1 MQQCPAK
8 LHEVARVAG
17 ADAQAADHPLEIA
30 HLFEALAEPVQR
42 RPVVNEPGDGLLPLA
57 DRFDRRERL
66 RQPVAQPPG
75 AHRRGGAVHRGVECG
90 RLGRLAMERL
100 EDFQMLER
108 GGIEYKVVGNL
119 IKCQPGEVRHVPPQM
134 LADVVQRAAGCADR
148 CRPTLK
154 PEAVESG
161 HLEMILQ
168 RELRRFQR
176 EHPAFVA
183 VEHADVWL
191 DQPGQRLGLLRVNH
205 LAGVEPFQL
214 GDDGSLV
221 FQLGHLEVAGRQVHG
236 RHTEPAARSGNGDE
250 EIVAPGLEHALV
262 EVCARADDLGD
273 LALDQLPWLGCLDL
287 ITDGHLAAGL
297 QQLGH
302 VAAGGVVRD
311 AAHRRVAA
319 LGQCDVEDA
328 GRLLGVLEEHLVK
341 VPQAE
346 QQDGPSRQ
354 LAFALPVLGHHRG

>member
-1 MQQCPAK
+1 
-8 LHEVARVAG
+8 
-17 ADAQAADHPLEIA
+17 
-30 HLFEALAEPVQR
+30 
-42 RPVVNEPGDGLLPLA
+42 
-57 DRFDRRERL
+57 
-66 RQPVAQPPG
+66 
-75 AHRRGGAVHRGVECG
+75 
-90 RLGRLAMERL
+90 
-100 EDFQMLER
+100 
-108 GGIEYKVVGNL
+108 
-119 IKCQPGEVRHVPPQM
+119 
-134 LADVVQRAAGCADR
+134 
-148 CRPTLK
+148 
-154 PEAVESG
+154 
-161 HLEMILQ
+161 MILQ

-205 LAGVEPFQL
+205 LARVEPFQL
-214 GDDGSLV
+214 GDDGRLV